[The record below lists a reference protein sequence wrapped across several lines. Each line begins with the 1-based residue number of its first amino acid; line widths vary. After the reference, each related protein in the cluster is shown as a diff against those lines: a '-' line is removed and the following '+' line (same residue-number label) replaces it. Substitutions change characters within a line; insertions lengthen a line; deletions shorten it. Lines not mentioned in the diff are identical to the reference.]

1 MNLRRRLGRLG
12 AVEAPKVSCTCR
24 PRCWRVQTDMDPK
37 TGKPMPEAEFL
48 AMPIL
53 CPRCGGVG
61 GGIKVRVRFDG
72 EVNR

>member
-1 MNLRRRLGRLG
+1 
-12 AVEAPKVSCTCR
+12 
-24 PRCWRVQTDMDPK
+24 MDPK

-61 GGIKVRVRFDG
+61 GGVKVRVRFDG
-72 EVNR
+72 EGG